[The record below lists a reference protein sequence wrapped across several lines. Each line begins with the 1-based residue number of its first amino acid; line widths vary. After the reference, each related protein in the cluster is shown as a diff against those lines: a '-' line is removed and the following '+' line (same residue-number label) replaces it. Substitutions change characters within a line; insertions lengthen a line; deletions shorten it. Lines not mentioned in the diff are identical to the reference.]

1 MSLPYVLLLH
11 GLNGSGPKHWQSW
24 LAGELAHHGAQVD
37 VPLFTEADRPS
48 RDVWLGELRAHLMAA
63 PTTGERVVVAHSLA
77 CLLWLHHAAS
87 SPDPALR
94 VDRAL
99 LVAPPSPECPE
110 PLIST
115 FVPAPLDADGLRRA
129 AATTRVVVGEG
140 DPYCTLEQAKLLSES
155 LRVEL
160 DVIVG
165 GGHLNVDAGYGPW
178 PAVLKWVRSDRAPL
192 TPR

>member
-11 GLNGSGPKHWQSW
+11 GLNGSGPTHWQNW

-48 RDVWLGELRAHLMAA
+48 RDVWLAELRAHLLAA

-77 CLLWLHHAAS
+77 CLLWLHHAAT
-87 SPDPALR
+87 SPDASTR
-94 VDRAL
+94 VDRVL
-99 LVAPPSPECPE
+99 LVAPPSTDCPE
-110 PLIST
+110 PAITT
-115 FVPAPLDADGLRRA
+115 FIPAPTDADGLRRA
-129 AATTRVVVGEG
+129 AATTRLVVGEG
-140 DPYCTLEQAKLLSES
+140 DPYCTLDQAKLLAES
-155 LRVEL
+155 LRIEV

-178 PAVLKWVRSDRAPL
+178 TAVLKWVRSDRTPL

>member
-1 MSLPYVLLLH
+1 VSLPYVLLLH
-11 GLNGSGPKHWQSW
+11 GLNGSGPTHWQNW

-37 VPLFTEADRPS
+37 VPLLTDPDSPS
-48 RDVWLGELRAHLMAA
+48 LDVWLPELRAHLMAA
-63 PTTGERVVVAHSLA
+63 PTTGERVVVAHSLG

-87 SPDPALR
+87 APDPALR
-94 VDRAL
+94 FDRAL
-99 LVAPPSPECPE
+99 LVAPPSPEHPE

-115 FVPAPLDADGLRRA
+115 FVPPPVDPDGLRRA
-129 AATTRVVVGEG
+129 AVSTRLVAGEG
-140 DPYCTLEQAKLLSES
+140 DPYCSLEQAKLLAES
-155 LRVEL
+155 LRIEL

-165 GGHLNVDAGYGPW
+165 GAHLNVDAGYGSW

>member
-1 MSLPYVLLLH
+1 VSMPYVLLLH
-11 GLNGSGPKHWQSW
+11 GLNGSGPTHWQNW

-37 VPLFTEADRPS
+37 LPEFTEPDHPS
-48 RDVWLGELRAHLMAA
+48 LDVWLPELRAHLMAA
-63 PTTGERVVVAHSLA
+63 PTTGERVVVAHSLG

-94 VDRAL
+94 FDRVL
-99 LVAPPSPECPE
+99 LVAPPSPTIDE
-110 PLIST
+110 PLVAT
-115 FVPAPLDADGLRRA
+115 FIPAPTLAEGLHQA
-129 AATTRVVVGEG
+129 AVTTRLVAGEG
-140 DPYCTLEQAKLLSES
+140 DPYLTLADAKLLAES
-155 LRVEL
+155 LRIEL

-178 PAVLKWVRSDRAPL
+178 SAVLKWVRSDRTPL